1 MLYFVYPTSQMH
13 FIYHVR
19 KIKEVYILLYFKH
32 MLNYIKRRYSLKV
45 RIFYKDKETIIR
57 LGN

>member
-1 MLYFVYPTSQMH
+1 MLYFIYLTSRIH
-13 FIYHVR
+13 FVYHVLR
-19 KIKEVYILLYFKH
+19 IKKAHVLLCFKY

-45 RIFYKDKETIIR
+45 KIFYKDKEIIIR